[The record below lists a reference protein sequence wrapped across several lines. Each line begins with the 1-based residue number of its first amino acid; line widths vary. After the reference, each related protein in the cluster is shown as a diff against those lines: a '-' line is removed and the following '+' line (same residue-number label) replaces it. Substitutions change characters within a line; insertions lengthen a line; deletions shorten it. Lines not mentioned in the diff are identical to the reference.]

1 MVIRSAS
8 NLTGNLL
15 VDFIVTDLIGWG
27 IELP

>member
-15 VDFIVTDLIGWG
+15 VDFIVTDLIGCG